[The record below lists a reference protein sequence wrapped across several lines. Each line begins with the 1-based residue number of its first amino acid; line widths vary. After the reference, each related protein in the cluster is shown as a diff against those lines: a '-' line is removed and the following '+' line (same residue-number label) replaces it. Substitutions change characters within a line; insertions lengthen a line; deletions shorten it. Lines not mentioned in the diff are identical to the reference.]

1 MSDFTTLNLS
11 RRQFVATTSLLPI
24 GLLLSSCSDD
34 GASDT
39 GSRTS
44 VRSHAPDDTARL
56 PPRVVAL
63 RSEAGTFRFDPVGI
77 LLEPGSDLHWLN
89 MGDFHTTTAFHPE
102 YDDLLAAGVPL
113 RIPEEAEPWHSGMLG
128 LTAGT
133 QFTHRFTVE
142 GVYDYFCQPH
152 YSFGM
157 VGRVVVGRPGEGA
170 AVTTPLPDAPPT
182 LRENMPAVDD
192 IVGPGGVV
200 FEWSARING
209 VLYRAA
215 NGDDPASFAM
225 AVAQGMK
232 EHAAL
237 RDYIGEGVRRLDGE
251 MAAFQEAA
259 ASGEGYE
266 VLVRRADASKDI
278 LRESR
283 SRG

>member
-1 MSDFTTLNLS
+1 M
-11 RRQFVATTSLLPI
+11 PI
-24 GLLLSSCSDD
+24 GLLLSSCRDD

-39 GSRTS
+39 ASRS
-44 VRSHAPDDTARL
+44 AVGSHAPGDTTGL

-77 LLEPGSDLHWLN
+77 LLEPESDLHWLN

-157 VGRVVVGRPGEGA
+157 VGRVVVGRPGSGP
-170 AVTTPLPDAPPT
+170 AVGNPLPETPPT
-182 LRENMPAVDD
+182 LRENMPAVDE

-209 VLYRAA
+209 VLFQAA
-215 NGDDPASFAM
+215 NGDDPARFATE
-225 AVAQGMK
+225 VARGMK
-232 EHAAL
+232 EHPAL
-237 RDYIGEGVRRLDGE
+237 RDYLGERGRRLEEE
-251 MAAFQEAA
+251 MASFREAA
-259 ASGEGYE
+259 VSGEGYE
-266 VLVRRADASKDI
+266 TLVRRADAAKEI
-278 LRESR
+278 LQA
-283 SRG
+283 SRGRG